1 MSKNAMKRRYQYMS
15 FTDGTTPVQI
25 VHTRK
30 PEQRGLAGMITSK
43 AFPDRIALIADDQL
57 LEVLNADFACLGAAA
72 SGNLYR
78 LVMEREVFFDFKRG
92 SAMARL
98 IVFHELGHY
107 VHGDLKKG
115 FTSESYDESRAKA
128 AQGNTVLH
136 MELAADQ
143 YAADYLGC
151 DIAVKGLQELRAAT
165 EARWA
170 GNEEIDQNELTV
182 ALSELDA
189 RIAALR

>member
-1 MSKNAMKRRYQYMS
+1 MS
-15 FTDGTTPVQI
+15 FTDGTAPIQI

-30 PEQRGLAGMITSK
+30 PGQYGLAGMITSK
-43 AFPDRIALIADDQL
+43 SFPDRIALIADDQL
-57 LEVLNADFACLGAAA
+57 LEVLNADYACLGAAA

-78 LVMEREVFFDFKRG
+78 LVMEREIFFDFKRG

-115 FTSESYDESRAKA
+115 LTSESYDESRAKA
-128 AQGNTVLH
+128 VQDNTVLQ

-143 YAADYLGC
+143 YAADCLGR
-151 DIAVKGLQELRAAT
+151 DVAVKGLQELRAAT

-170 GNEEIDQNELTV
+170 GNEEIDQKELAV
-182 ALSELDA
+182 SLSELDA